1 MKIFQKIQVLAKTL
15 KRDVMVLWFAL
26 KNPLTPMI
34 AKVIAFLTVAYALSP
49 IDLIPDFIPLLGYL
63 DDFIVIPVLVAITL
77 RLIPDNVMSQSR
89 AQLDEWLRIRR
100 AKPISRWGLMI
111 VVSIWLM
118 VIWLVVRAI
127 VGEFA

>member
-63 DDFIVIPVLVAITL
+63 DDFFVIPVLVAITL

-127 VGEFA
+127 GGEFA